1 MDRRIFIQALAATT
15 YGVKTL
21 DAKPIAD
28 TKAKNIIFICL
39 DGGMSHIDSFDPK
52 DDEETKGNTT
62 KIPTSADFEIGHR
75 LPKLANVMH
84 NASVIRSTTSKTG
97 AHQQA
102 QYLNRTSYKQL
113 GTITHPSLGS
123 WISHVSN
130 RGKTIPDFVL
140 VSGASAHPGS
150 GFLPKVKAPLPIVDP
165 KSGLQNAKADS
176 KLNERMALLREV
188 NKHISSPIANSYN
201 QFYDNT
207 VEFLK
212 SKDLELFDISK
223 EPQEN
228 RDRYGDTR
236 LGQGL
241 LLSKRLV
248 QGDVRFIEVNNGGWD
263 THTDNFNNLDRKLKE
278 LDDAVSSLV
287 LNLEEEGL
295 LDSTLVVIA
304 TEFGRTPKINVNDGR
319 DHHPQAY
326 STVMIGAGVKGGY
339 TYGKTDKTASKV
351 ISDPVTISDV
361 NATIAHLAG
370 LDVSFEHISPSGR
383 PFEVAD
389 KGKVIKDVL
398 G

>member
-1 MDRRIFIQALAATT
+1 MDRRIFIQSLAAAT

-21 DAKPIAD
+21 NAKPIAD

-52 DDEETKGNTT
+52 DDEGVKGNTT
-62 KIPTSADFEIGHR
+62 KISTSADFEIGNR
-75 LPKLANVMH
+75 LPKLAEVMH
-84 NASVIRSTTSKTG
+84 KASVIRSTTSKTG

-123 WISHVSN
+123 WISHLSD

-140 VSGASAHPGS
+140 VSGTSSHPGS

-165 KSGLQNAKADS
+165 KSGLQNAKTDN

-188 NKHISSPIANSYN
+188 NKHISSPIASSYN

-223 EPQEN
+223 EPQKN
-228 RDRYGDTR
+228 RERYGDTR

-241 LLSKRLV
+241 LLAKRLV

-263 THTDNFNNLDRKLKE
+263 THTENFDKLDNKLKE

-287 LNLEEEGL
+287 SNLEEEGL

-304 TEFGRTPKINVNDGR
+304 TEFGRTPNINVNDGR

-339 TYGKTDKTASKV
+339 VYGKTDKTASKV

-370 LDVSFEHISPSGR
+370 LDVLLKHSSPSGR

-389 KGKVIKDVL
+389 KGEIIKKVIA
-398 G
+398 

>member
-1 MDRRIFIQALAATT
+1 M
-15 YGVKTL
+15 
-21 DAKPIAD
+21 
-28 TKAKNIIFICL
+28 
-39 DGGMSHIDSFDPK
+39 
-52 DDEETKGNTT
+52 
-62 KIPTSADFEIGHR
+62 
-75 LPKLANVMH
+75 
-84 NASVIRSTTSKTG
+84 
-97 AHQQA
+97 
-102 QYLNRTSYKQL
+102 
-113 GTITHPSLGS
+113 
-123 WISHVSN
+123 
-130 RGKTIPDFVL
+130 
-140 VSGASAHPGS
+140 SGASAHPGS

-326 STVMIGAGVKGGY
+326 STVMIGAGIKGGY
-339 TYGKTDKTASKV
+339 T
-351 ISDPVTISDV
+351 
-361 NATIAHLAG
+361 LW
-370 LDVSFEHISPSGR
+370 
-383 PFEVAD
+383 
-389 KGKVIKDVL
+389 
-398 G
+398 